1 MDFKIISEALASR
14 VKKVLLNQISP
25 QKTAYVE
32 NRSIGKSSRLIGD
45 VTEITDVLN
54 KERFLVTMD
63 IEKVFDSFLY
73 LKKLVLVTVLW
84 VGLKS

>member
-25 QKTAYVE
+25 QQTAYVE

>member
-1 MDFKIISEALASR
+1 MDFKIISEALESR

-25 QKTAYVE
+25 QQLAYVE

-73 LKKLVLVTVLW
+73 W
-84 VGLKS
+84 INWFR

>member
-1 MDFKIISEALASR
+1 MDFKIISEALESR

-25 QKTAYVE
+25 QQLAYVE

-73 LKKLVLVTVLW
+73 WKKLV
-84 VGLKS
+84 

>member
-1 MDFKIISEALASR
+1 MDFKIISEALESR

-25 QKTAYVE
+25 QQLAYVE

-73 LKKLVLVTVLW
+73 WKRLV
-84 VGLKS
+84 

>member
-1 MDFKIISEALASR
+1 MDFKIIS
-14 VKKVLLNQISP
+14 P
-25 QKTAYVE
+25 QQSAYVE

-63 IEKVFDSFLY
+63 IEKVFNSFLY
-73 LKKLVLVTVLW
+73 
-84 VGLKS
+84 

>member
-1 MDFKIISEALASR
+1 MDFKIISEVLESR

-25 QKTAYVE
+25 QQLAYVE

-73 LKKLVLVTVLW
+73 
-84 VGLKS
+84 

>member
-1 MDFKIISEALASR
+1 MDFKIISEALESR
-14 VKKVLLNQISP
+14 VKKVLLNQISS
-25 QKTAYVE
+25 QQSAYVE
-32 NRSIGKSSRLIGD
+32 NRSIGKSSTLIGD

-73 LKKLVLVTVLW
+73 
-84 VGLKS
+84 

>member
-1 MDFKIISEALASR
+1 MDFKIISEALESR

-25 QKTAYVE
+25 QQLTYVE

-73 LKKLVLVTVLW
+73 
-84 VGLKS
+84 

>member
-1 MDFKIISEALASR
+1 MDFKIISEALESR

-25 QKTAYVE
+25 QQLAYVE

-45 VTEITDVLN
+45 VTEITDVLS

-73 LKKLVLVTVLW
+73 WKKLV
-84 VGLKS
+84 

>member
-1 MDFKIISEALASR
+1 MDFKIISEALESR

-25 QKTAYVE
+25 QQLAYVE
-32 NRSIGKSSRLIGD
+32 KRSIGKSSRLIGD

-73 LKKLVLVTVLW
+73 
-84 VGLKS
+84 

>member
-1 MDFKIISEALASR
+1 MDFKIISEALESR

-25 QKTAYVE
+25 QQLAYVE

-73 LKKLVLVTVLW
+73 
-84 VGLKS
+84 

>member
-1 MDFKIISEALASR
+1 MDFKIISEALESR

-25 QKTAYVE
+25 QQLAYVE
-32 NRSIGKSSRLIGD
+32 NRSIGKGSRLIGD

-73 LKKLVLVTVLW
+73 
-84 VGLKS
+84 